1 MSIELIPPLVYT
13 VLSGYA
19 GIKAL
24 VGNGD
29 SPVTYRISNQVA
41 TQDTGNPYL
50 TYQILFDTPYNSLTS
65 ADGVGSDR
73 VRVQV
78 SSFSD
83 VESEAY
89 ALAKQVKLA
98 MAASTTFSSVYKNA
112 IQFYEED
119 TKLYSVITDYSVMA
133 K

>member
-24 VGNGD
+24 TANTG
-29 SPVTYRISNQVA
+29 SPITYRVSNNVA
-41 TQDTGNPYL
+41 TQDSEKPFVIS
-50 TYQILFDTPYNSLTS
+50 QVLFDTPYNSLTS

-98 MAASTTFSSVYKNA
+98 MTASTTFSSVYKNT